1 MRLGVDRF
9 AFGADKTGMDQM
21 PPMPMVPARR
31 AGWRTI
37 TLVAILL
44 LLAGAGGAF
53 LLFRA
58 FGLGPAPKTATL
70 TLPVG
75 NDASGTPQAPVVI
88 VPAKGNAQGST
99 IDLDALSAR
108 EAALSAQLDTL
119 EERTAGVGAD
129 AQAAAGNA
137 ARAEG
142 MLVAFAARRALDRG
156 VGLGYLEERLRY
168 RFGASQ
174 PGAVSMIV
182 QAARE
187 PVTLDDLR
195 GGLDTIGPDLVT
207 GGLQDGIVA
216 SFRRELANLVAL
228 HRAGSPSP
236 LPADRLARARRLV
249 ESGRIEAALGEVA
262 RLPGAADAGR
272 WTEAAR
278 RYVDSR
284 HALDIL
290 EWAALAGQAAGSVAP
305 PAVRP
310 DVPAT
315 APTPT
320 PTPTAAA
327 DAR

>member
-1 MRLGVDRF
+1 
-9 AFGADKTGMDQM
+9 MDQV
-21 PPMPMVPARR
+21 PPMPIVPARR
-31 AGWRTI
+31 AGWRTL
-37 TLVAILL
+37 TLLAILL

-53 LLFRA
+53 LVLRA
-58 FGLGPAPKTATL
+58 YGFGPAAKTATL
-70 TLPVG
+70 TLPAG
-75 NDASGTPQAPVVI
+75 SPQAPVVI
-88 VPAKGNAQGST
+88 VPAKGNAQGGT
-99 IDLDALSAR
+99 IDLDALSSR

-174 PGAVSMIV
+174 PGAVSTIV

-207 GGLQDGIVA
+207 GGLQGGIAA
-216 SFRRELANLVAL
+216 SFRRELSNLVSL

-272 WTEAAR
+272 WTDAAR
-278 RYVDSR
+278 RYVDAR

-290 EWAALAGQAAGSVAP
+290 EWAALAGQAAGTVAP
-305 PAVRP
+305 PVVRP
-310 DVPAT
+310 AVPAA
-315 APTPT
+315 APTPAA
-320 PTPTAAA
+320 TPTAAA

>member
-1 MRLGVDRF
+1 
-9 AFGADKTGMDQM
+9 MDQA
-21 PPMPMVPARR
+21 PPMPIVPARR
-31 AGWRTI
+31 AGWRTL
-37 TLVAILL
+37 TFLAILL

-53 LLFRA
+53 LLMRA
-58 FGLGPAPKTATL
+58 FSFGPVTKTATL
-70 TLPVG
+70 TLPAG
-75 NDASGTPQAPVVI
+75 SPQAPVVI
-88 VPAKGNAQGST
+88 VPAKGNAQGGT

-174 PGAVSMIV
+174 PGAVSTIV

-207 GGLQDGIVA
+207 GGLQGGVGA
-216 SFRRELANLVAL
+216 SFRRELSNLVSL

-236 LPADRLARARRLV
+236 LPADRLGRARRLV

-262 RLPGAADAGR
+262 RLPGAAEAGR
-272 WTEAAR
+272 WTDAAR

-290 EWAALAGQAAGSVAP
+290 EWAALAGQAAGTVAP
-305 PAVRP
+305 PAGRP
-310 DVPAT
+310 AVPT
-315 APTPT
+315 ATPT
-320 PTPTAAA
+320 PAATPTAAA

>member
-1 MRLGVDRF
+1 
-9 AFGADKTGMDQM
+9 MDQALLT
-21 PPMPMVPARR
+21 PTVPARR
-31 AGWRTI
+31 VGWRTI
-37 TLVAILL
+37 TLLALL
-44 LLAGAGGAF
+44 LLLTGAGGAF
-53 LLFRA
+53 VLFRA
-58 FGLGPAPKTATL
+58 FGLGPAPKTTTL

-75 NDASGTPQAPVVI
+75 SDAGGTQAPVVI

-99 IDLDALSAR
+99 IDLDALSSR

-168 RFGASQ
+168 RFGVSQ
-174 PGAVSMIV
+174 PGAVSTIV

-207 GGLQDGIVA
+207 GGLQGGIVT
-216 SFRRELANLVAL
+216 SFRRELANLVSL
-228 HRAGSPSP
+228 HRAGTPSP

-278 RYVDSR
+278 RYIDSR

-290 EWAALAGQAAGSVAP
+290 EWAALAGQAAGTVAP
-305 PAVRP
+305 PVARP
-310 DVPAT
+310 TVPA
-315 APTPT
+315 ATPT
-320 PTPTAAA
+320 PAATQTPAAAA
-327 DAR
+327 DAK

>member
-1 MRLGVDRF
+1 
-9 AFGADKTGMDQM
+9 MDQA
-21 PPMPMVPARR
+21 PPMPMGSARR

-37 TLVAILL
+37 ALLAILL

-53 LLFRA
+53 LVLRA
-58 FGLGPAPKTATL
+58 YGFAPSSRTATL
-70 TLPVG
+70 ALPVG
-75 NDASGTPQAPVVI
+75 SPQAPVVI

-108 EAALSAQLDTL
+108 EAALAAQLDTL

-156 VGLGYLEERLRY
+156 VGLGYLEERLRF

-174 PGAVSMIV
+174 PGAVAIV
-182 QAARE
+182 VQVARE

-207 GGLQDGIVA
+207 GGLQNGIVA
-216 SFRRELANLVAL
+216 SFRRELTNLVSL

-236 LPADRLARARRLV
+236 LPADRLGRARRLV

-272 WTEAAR
+272 WAEAAR
-278 RYVDSR
+278 RYIDSR

-290 EWAALAGQAAGSVAP
+290 EWAALAGQAAGTVAP
-305 PAVRP
+305 PPARP
-310 DVPAT
+310 VT
-315 APTPT
+315 APPPPAAR
-320 PTPTAAA
+320 PTPTAAPTPPA
-327 DAR
+327 AAPDAR